1 MGALIRR
8 LHAAGR
14 PRSIGRALRTS
25 SRIADAG
32 VNQELIV
39 RSHEHAIVTALQE
52 SKVDQLGDIR
62 VHVLVVT
69 PQGLGE
75 LANIKPLVR
84 RNVA

>member
-1 MGALIRR
+1 
-8 LHAAGR
+8 
-14 PRSIGRALRTS
+14 
-25 SRIADAG
+25 